1 MSLGRKGC
9 GLPVGARRMRGGHD
23 VLGVLA
29 TNTVGACPTH
39 ARVKRRRRSWI
50 EVFALVVAEASLR
63 PDNRADREETMNNE
77 QKLLVQ
83 KTFEMV
89 APIADVAAGLFYGRL
104 FEVDP
109 SLKPLFRGD
118 MKDQGKKLMSTL
130 KVAVQALDRLDAL
143 IPTVQALGRR
153 HLAYG
158 VRDDHYDTVGA
169 ALLWTLEKGLG
180 EAFTPE
186 VHEAWATV
194 YGVLA
199 KVMKDAANEVA
210 PLSLRTP
217 LSRRGSAHRMP
228 AVKRPSYR
236 PPMGRPS
243 MPPGSRMP
251 ASIQALYGGANS
263 QAAPSSKSGASP
275 STRLPRISNPPTIT

>member
-1 MSLGRKGC
+1 
-9 GLPVGARRMRGGHD
+9 
-23 VLGVLA
+23 
-29 TNTVGACPTH
+29 
-39 ARVKRRRRSWI
+39 
-50 EVFALVVAEASLR
+50 
-63 PDNRADREETMNNE
+63 MNNE

-89 APIADVAAGLFYGRL
+89 APIADVAAELFYGRL

-130 KVAVQALDRLDAL
+130 KVAVQALDRLEAL

-158 VRDDHYDTVGA
+158 VRDDHYDIVGA

-186 VHEAWATV
+186 VKEAWANV

-217 LSRRGSAHRMP
+217 LSRRGSAHRLP

-251 ASIQALYGGANS
+251 ASIQALYGGASS
-263 QAAPSSKSGASP
+263 QSAPSSKSGASP
-275 STRLPRISNPPTIT
+275 STRLPRISNPPTIS

>member
-1 MSLGRKGC
+1 
-9 GLPVGARRMRGGHD
+9 
-23 VLGVLA
+23 
-29 TNTVGACPTH
+29 
-39 ARVKRRRRSWI
+39 
-50 EVFALVVAEASLR
+50 
-63 PDNRADREETMNNE
+63 MNNE

-83 KTFEMV
+83 KTFELV
-89 APIADVAAGLFYGRL
+89 APIADEAAALFYGRL
-104 FEVDP
+104 FEMDP
-109 SLKPLFRGD
+109 ALRPLFRGD
-118 MKDQGKKLMSTL
+118 VKDQGKKLMSTL
-130 KVAVQALDRLDAL
+130 KVAVHALDRLDAL
-143 IPTVQALGRR
+143 VPTVQALGRR

-158 VRDDHYDTVGA
+158 VRDEHYDIVGA

-180 EAFTPE
+180 AEWTPE
-186 VHEAWATV
+186 VADAWTTV

-217 LSRRGSAHRMP
+217 LSRRGTAHRMP

-251 ASIQALYGGANS
+251 ASIQALYGGASS
-263 QAAPSSKSGASP
+263 QSAPASAGGTP

>member
-1 MSLGRKGC
+1 
-9 GLPVGARRMRGGHD
+9 
-23 VLGVLA
+23 
-29 TNTVGACPTH
+29 
-39 ARVKRRRRSWI
+39 
-50 EVFALVVAEASLR
+50 
-63 PDNRADREETMNNE
+63 MNNE

-89 APIADVAAGLFYGRL
+89 APIADTAAALFYGRL

-118 MKDQGKKLMSTL
+118 LKDQGKKLMSTL
-130 KVAVQALDRLDAL
+130 KVAVHALDRLDAL

-180 EAFTPE
+180 EAWTPE
-186 VHEAWATV
+186 TKEAWTTV
-194 YGVLA
+194 YNVLA

-217 LSRRGSAHRMP
+217 LSRRGSAHRLP

-251 ASIQALYGGANS
+251 ASIQALYGGASS
-263 QAAPSSKSGASP
+263 QSAPSSKSGSA

>member
-1 MSLGRKGC
+1 
-9 GLPVGARRMRGGHD
+9 
-23 VLGVLA
+23 
-29 TNTVGACPTH
+29 
-39 ARVKRRRRSWI
+39 
-50 EVFALVVAEASLR
+50 
-63 PDNRADREETMNNE
+63 MNND

-118 MKDQGKKLMSTL
+118 IKDQGKKLMATI
-130 KVAVQALDRLDAL
+130 KIAVQSLDRLEAL
-143 IPTVQALGRR
+143 VPVVQALGRR

-158 VRDDHYDTVGA
+158 VRDEHYDTVGG

-186 VHEAWATV
+186 VKEAWTIV

-217 LSRRGSAHRMP
+217 MSRRPSTHVR
-228 AVKRPSYR
+228 AVTRPNFR
-236 PPMGRPS
+236 PPVARPAG
-243 MPPGSRMP
+243 PPGSRMP
-251 ASIQALYGGANS
+251 SSTHLSLYNNS
-263 QAAPSSKSGASP
+263 SAPSSKGGAP
-275 STRLPRISNPPTIT
+275 IIN